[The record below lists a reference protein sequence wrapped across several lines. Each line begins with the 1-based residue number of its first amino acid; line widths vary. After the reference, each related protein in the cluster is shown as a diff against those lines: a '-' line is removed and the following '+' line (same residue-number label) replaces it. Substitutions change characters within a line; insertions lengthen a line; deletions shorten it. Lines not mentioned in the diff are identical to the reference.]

1 MRDSNRS
8 IRIAER
14 GNVPISDE
22 DARQETQL
30 LASSASR
37 ADKTYLQLLG
47 DINMM
52 MV

>member
-14 GNVPISDE
+14 GNVPISQQ
-22 DARQETQL
+22 DARHEKQL
-30 LASSASR
+30 LASSGSQ
-37 ADKTYLQLLG
+37 ADKNYRQLLG